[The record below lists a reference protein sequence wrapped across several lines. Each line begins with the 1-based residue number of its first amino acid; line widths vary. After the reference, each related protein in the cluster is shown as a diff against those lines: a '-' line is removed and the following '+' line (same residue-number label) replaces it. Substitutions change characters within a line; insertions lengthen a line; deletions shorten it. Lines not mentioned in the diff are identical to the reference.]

1 MNNIK
6 LDFPILDKKIRDKA
20 ITYLDSAASTQK
32 PKQVINSISEFL
44 ENSYE
49 NVHRGM
55 NTLSIKATDIFER
68 ARENVRSFINA
79 NSINEVIFTSGA
91 TDSINKISQCL
102 PQLLN
107 EGDKIVIT
115 ELEHHSNYLP
125 WLQIAKKFNF
135 TIEVVNVN
143 ENGNVTEQDI
153 INACDQSTKFLALT
167 HMSNVT
173 GQIIDIKKIKEKIS
187 SDILIAV
194 DGCQSIAHI
203 NIDVQ
208 DLDCDFY
215 SFSSHKLYGPSGIG
229 IMFGKEKLLESLEP
243 PSLGGG
249 MINNVSLDSFSYAM
263 LPNKFEAGTPPIE
276 AVAGMNTAV
285 EYLNRI
291 NFSDYFEEEKK
302 LRLTLIDHFKS
313 MDEIEF
319 YGYDQEINAS
329 SIVSFNVKDKNYN
342 DISTFLDQYGIMI
355 RGGHHCCQPFMKK
368 LEIPGSCRVSFGIYN
383 DLNDIDILVD
393 ALSKTIKLLQ

>member
-1 MNNIK
+1 MSFK
-6 LDFPILDKKIRDKA
+6 SDFPILKNKIRDYP

-32 PKQVINSISEFL
+32 PQAVINSITEFYQ
-44 ENSYE
+44 NSYE

-55 NTLSIKATDIFER
+55 NTLSIKATDTFER

-79 NSINEVIFTSGA
+79 NSTNEVIFTAGA
-91 TDSINKISQCL
+91 TDSINKIAQCL

-125 WLQIAKKFNF
+125 WLQIAKKFQF
-135 TIEVVNVN
+135 DIEIVGVN
-143 ENGNVTEQDI
+143 ENGNINEQDI
-153 INACDQSTKFLALT
+153 VNACDDSTKFLALT

-173 GQIIDIKKIKEKIS
+173 GQIIDIKKIKENIS
-187 SDILIAV
+187 KDILIAV

-229 IMFGKEKLLESLEP
+229 VMFGKEILLDKLEP

-249 MINNVSLDSFSYAM
+249 MINNVSLDGFTYAM

-276 AVAGMNTAV
+276 AVAGMNAAI
-285 EYLNRI
+285 EYLNRL
-291 NFSDYFEEEKK
+291 NFSHYFEEEKK
-302 LRLTLIDHFKS
+302 LRLTLINHFQN

-319 YGYDQEINAS
+319 YGFHQDINAS
-329 SIVSFNVKDKNYN
+329 SIVSFNVKNKNFN
-342 DISTFLDQYGIMI
+342 DISTFLDQFGIMI

-368 LEIPGSCRVSFGIYN
+368 LQIPGSCRVSFGIYN
-383 DLNDIDILVD
+383 DLNDIDLLVD

>member
-1 MNNIK
+1 MSFK
-6 LDFPILDKKIRDKA
+6 SDFPILKNKIRDYP

-32 PKQVINSISEFL
+32 PQAVINSITEFYQ
-44 ENSYE
+44 NSYE

-55 NTLSIKATDIFER
+55 NTLSIKATDTFER

-79 NSINEVIFTSGA
+79 NSTNEVIFTAGA
-91 TDSINKISQCL
+91 TDSINKIAQCL

-107 EGDKIVIT
+107 EGDKIIIT

-125 WLQIAKKFNF
+125 WLQIAKKFQF
-135 TIEVVNVN
+135 DIEIVGVN
-143 ENGNVTEQDI
+143 ENGNINEQDI
-153 INACDQSTKFLALT
+153 VNACDDSTKFLALT

-173 GQIIDIKKIKEKIS
+173 GQIIDIKKIKENIS
-187 SDILIAV
+187 KDILIAV

-229 IMFGKEKLLESLEP
+229 VMFGKEILLEKLEP

-249 MINNVSLDSFSYAM
+249 MINNVSLDGFTYAM

-276 AVAGMNTAV
+276 AVAGMNAAI
-285 EYLNRI
+285 EYLNRL
-291 NFSDYFEEEKK
+291 NFSHYFEEEKK
-302 LRLTLIDHFKS
+302 LRLTLINHFQN

-319 YGYDQEINAS
+319 YGFHQDINAS
-329 SIVSFNVKDKNYN
+329 SIVSFNVKNKNYN
-342 DISTFLDQYGIMI
+342 DISTFLDQFGIMI

-368 LEIPGSCRVSFGIYN
+368 LQIPGSCRVSFGIYN
-383 DLNDIDILVD
+383 DLNDIDLLVD

>member
-1 MNNIK
+1 MSFK
-6 LDFPILDKKIRDKA
+6 SDFPILKNKIRDYP

-32 PKQVINSISEFL
+32 PQAVINSITEFYQ
-44 ENSYE
+44 NSYE

-55 NTLSIKATDIFER
+55 NTLSIKATDTFER

-79 NSINEVIFTSGA
+79 NSTNEVIFTAGA
-91 TDSINKISQCL
+91 TDSINKIAQCL

-125 WLQIAKKFNF
+125 WLQIAKKFQF
-135 TIEVVNVN
+135 DIEIVGVN
-143 ENGNVTEQDI
+143 ENGNINEQDI
-153 INACDQSTKFLALT
+153 VNACDDSTKFLALT

-173 GQIIDIKKIKEKIS
+173 GQIIDIKKIKENIS
-187 SDILIAV
+187 KDILISV

-229 IMFGKEKLLESLEP
+229 VMFGKEILLDKLEP

-249 MINNVSLDSFSYAM
+249 MINNVSLDGFTYAM

-276 AVAGMNTAV
+276 AVAGMNAAI
-285 EYLNRI
+285 EYLNRL
-291 NFSDYFEEEKK
+291 NFSHYFEEEKK
-302 LRLTLIDHFKS
+302 LRLTLINHFQN

-319 YGYDQEINAS
+319 YGFHQDINAS
-329 SIVSFNVKDKNYN
+329 SIVSFNVKNKNYN
-342 DISTFLDQYGIMI
+342 DISTFLDQFGIMI

-368 LEIPGSCRVSFGIYN
+368 LQIPGSCRVSFGIYN
-383 DLNDIDILVD
+383 DLNDIDLLVD

>member
-1 MNNIK
+1 MSFK
-6 LDFPILDKKIRDKA
+6 SDFPILKNKIRDYP

-32 PKQVINSISEFL
+32 PQAVINSITEFYQ
-44 ENSYE
+44 NSYE

-55 NTLSIKATDIFER
+55 NTLSIKATDTFER

-79 NSINEVIFTSGA
+79 NSTNEVIFTAGA
-91 TDSINKISQCL
+91 TDSINKIAQCL

-125 WLQIAKKFNF
+125 WLQIAKKFQF
-135 TIEVVNVN
+135 DIEIVGVN
-143 ENGNVTEQDI
+143 ENGNVIEQDI
-153 INACDQSTKFLALT
+153 VNACDDSTKFLALT

-173 GQIIDIKKIKEKIS
+173 GQIIDIKKIKENIS
-187 SDILIAV
+187 KDILIAV

-229 IMFGKEKLLESLEP
+229 VMFGKEILLEKLEP

-249 MINNVSLDSFSYAM
+249 MINNVSLDGFTYAM

-276 AVAGMNTAV
+276 AVAGMNAAI
-285 EYLNRI
+285 EYLNRL

-302 LRLTLIDHFKS
+302 LRLTLINHFQN

-319 YGYDQEINAS
+319 YGFHQDIDAS
-329 SIVSFNVKDKNYN
+329 SIVSFNVKNKNYN
-342 DISTFLDQYGIMI
+342 DISTFLDQFGIMI

-368 LEIPGSCRVSFGIYN
+368 LQIPGSCRVSFGIYN
-383 DLNDIDILVD
+383 DLNDIDLLVD

>member
-1 MNNIK
+1 MRFK
-6 LDFPILDKKIRDKA
+6 SDFPILKNKIREYP

-32 PKQVINSISEFL
+32 PEAVINSISEFYK
-44 ENSYE
+44 NSYE

-55 NTLSIKATDIFER
+55 NTLSIKATDMFER

-125 WLQIAKKFNF
+125 WLQIAKNFNF
-135 TIEVVNVN
+135 VIEVIGVDK
-143 ENGNVTEQDI
+143 NGNISEQEI
-153 INACDQSTKFLALT
+153 IQACDQSTKFLALT

-173 GQIIDIKKIKEKIS
+173 GQIIDIKKIKENIA

-208 DLDCDFY
+208 DLGCDFY

-276 AVAGMNTAV
+276 AVAGMSAAI
-285 EYLNRI
+285 EYLNRM
-291 NFSDYFEEEKK
+291 NFSDYFEEERK

-313 MDEIEF
+313 MDEVEF
-319 YGYDQEINAS
+319 YGYHQEINAS

>member
-1 MNNIK
+1 MRFK
-6 LDFPILDKKIRDKA
+6 SDFPILKNKIREYP

-32 PKQVINSISEFL
+32 PEAVINSISEFYK
-44 ENSYE
+44 NSYE

-55 NTLSIKATDIFER
+55 NTLSIKATDMFER

-79 NSINEVIFTSGA
+79 NSINEVIFTSGT

-125 WLQIAKKFNF
+125 WLQIAKNFNF
-135 TIEVVNVN
+135 VIEVIGVDK
-143 ENGNVTEQDI
+143 NGNISEQEI
-153 INACDQSTKFLALT
+153 IQACDQSTKFLALT

-173 GQIIDIKKIKEKIS
+173 GQIIDIKKIKENIA

-208 DLDCDFY
+208 DLGCDFY

-276 AVAGMNTAV
+276 AVAGMSAAI
-285 EYLNRI
+285 EYLNHM

-319 YGYDQEINAS
+319 YGYHQEINAS

>member
-1 MNNIK
+1 MSFK
-6 LDFPILDKKIRDKA
+6 SDFPILKNTIRDYP

-32 PKQVINSISEFL
+32 PQAVIDSITEFYQ
-44 ENSYE
+44 NSYE

-55 NTLSIKATDIFER
+55 NTLSIKATDTFER

-79 NSINEVIFTSGA
+79 NSINEVIFTAGA
-91 TDSINKISQCL
+91 TDSINKIAQCL

-125 WLQIAKKFNF
+125 WLQIAKKFQF
-135 TIEVVNVN
+135 DIEIVGVN
-143 ENGNVTEQDI
+143 ENGNVSEQDI
-153 INACDQSTKFLALT
+153 VNACDDSTKFLALT

-173 GQIIDIKKIKEKIS
+173 GQIIDIKKIKENIS
-187 SDILIAV
+187 KDILIAV

-229 IMFGKEKLLESLEP
+229 VMFGKEILLEKLEP

-249 MINNVSLDSFSYAM
+249 MINNVSLDGFTYAM

-276 AVAGMNTAV
+276 AVAGMNAAI
-285 EYLNRI
+285 EYLNRL
-291 NFSDYFEEEKK
+291 NFSHYFEEEKK
-302 LRLTLIDHFKS
+302 LRLTLINHFQN

-319 YGYDQEINAS
+319 YGFHQDINAS
-329 SIVSFNVKDKNYN
+329 SIVSFNVKNKNYN
-342 DISTFLDQYGIMI
+342 DVSTFLDQFGIMI

-368 LEIPGSCRVSFGIYN
+368 LQIPGSCRVSFGIYN
-383 DLNDIDILVD
+383 DLNDIDLLVD

>member
-1 MNNIK
+1 MSFK
-6 LDFPILDKKIRDKA
+6 SDFPILKNKIRDYP

-32 PKQVINSISEFL
+32 PQAVINSITEFYQ
-44 ENSYE
+44 NSYE

-55 NTLSIKATDIFER
+55 NTLSIKATDTFER

-79 NSINEVIFTSGA
+79 NSTNEVIFTAGA
-91 TDSINKISQCL
+91 TDSINKIAQCL

-125 WLQIAKKFNF
+125 WLQIAKKFQF
-135 TIEVVNVN
+135 DIEIVGVN
-143 ENGNVTEQDI
+143 ENGNISEQDI
-153 INACDQSTKFLALT
+153 VNACDDSTKFLALT

-173 GQIIDIKKIKEKIS
+173 GQIIDIKKIKENIS
-187 SDILIAV
+187 KDILIAV

-229 IMFGKEKLLESLEP
+229 VMFGKEILLEKLEP

-249 MINNVSLDSFSYAM
+249 MINNVSLDGFTYAM

-276 AVAGMNTAV
+276 AVAGMNAAI
-285 EYLNRI
+285 EYLNRL
-291 NFSDYFEEEKK
+291 NFSHYFEEEKK
-302 LRLTLIDHFKS
+302 LRLTLINHFQN

-319 YGYDQEINAS
+319 YGFHQDINAS
-329 SIVSFNVKDKNYN
+329 SIVSFNVKNKNYN
-342 DISTFLDQYGIMI
+342 DISTFLDQFGIMI

-368 LEIPGSCRVSFGIYN
+368 LQIPGSCRVSFGIYN
-383 DLNDIDILVD
+383 DLNDIDLLVD

>member
-1 MNNIK
+1 
-6 LDFPILDKKIRDKA
+6 
-20 ITYLDSAASTQK
+20 LDSAASTQK
-32 PKQVINSISEFL
+32 PQAVINSITEFYQ
-44 ENSYE
+44 NSYE

-55 NTLSIKATDIFER
+55 NTLSIKATDTFER

-79 NSINEVIFTSGA
+79 NSTNEVIFTAGA
-91 TDSINKISQCL
+91 TDSINKIAQCL

-125 WLQIAKKFNF
+125 WLQIAKKFQF
-135 TIEVVNVN
+135 DIEIVGVN
-143 ENGNVTEQDI
+143 ENGNINEQDI
-153 INACDQSTKFLALT
+153 VNACDDSTKFLALT

-173 GQIIDIKKIKEKIS
+173 GQIIDIKKIKENIS
-187 SDILIAV
+187 KDILIAV

-229 IMFGKEKLLESLEP
+229 VMFGKEILLEKLEP

-249 MINNVSLDSFSYAM
+249 MINNVSLDGFTYAM

-276 AVAGMNTAV
+276 AVAGMNAAI
-285 EYLNRI
+285 EYLNRL
-291 NFSDYFEEEKK
+291 NFSHYFEEEKK
-302 LRLTLIDHFKS
+302 LRLTLINHFQN

-319 YGYDQEINAS
+319 YGFHQDINAS
-329 SIVSFNVKDKNYN
+329 SIVSFNVKNKNYN
-342 DISTFLDQYGIMI
+342 DVSTFLDQFGIMI

-368 LEIPGSCRVSFGIYN
+368 LQIPGSCRVSFGIYN
-383 DLNDIDILVD
+383 DLNDIDLLVD

>member
-1 MNNIK
+1 MSFK
-6 LDFPILDKKIRDKA
+6 SDFPILKNKIRDYP

-32 PKQVINSISEFL
+32 PQAVINSITEFYQ
-44 ENSYE
+44 NSYE

-55 NTLSIKATDIFER
+55 NTLSIKATDTFER

-79 NSINEVIFTSGA
+79 NSTNEVIFTAGA
-91 TDSINKISQCL
+91 TDSINKIAQCL

-125 WLQIAKKFNF
+125 WLQIAKKFQF
-135 TIEVVNVN
+135 DIEIVGVN
-143 ENGNVTEQDI
+143 ENGNINEQDI
-153 INACDQSTKFLALT
+153 VNACDDSTKFLALT

-173 GQIIDIKKIKEKIS
+173 GQIIDIKKIKENIS
-187 SDILIAV
+187 KDILIAV

-229 IMFGKEKLLESLEP
+229 VMFGKEILLEKLEP

-249 MINNVSLDSFSYAM
+249 MINNVSLDGFTYAM

-276 AVAGMNTAV
+276 AVAGMNAAI
-285 EYLNRI
+285 EYLNRL
-291 NFSDYFEEEKK
+291 NFSHYFEEEKK
-302 LRLTLIDHFKS
+302 LRLTLINHFQN

-319 YGYDQEINAS
+319 YGFHQYINAS
-329 SIVSFNVKDKNYN
+329 SIVSFNVKNKNYN
-342 DISTFLDQYGIMI
+342 DVSTFLDQFGIMI

-368 LEIPGSCRVSFGIYN
+368 LQIPGSCRVSFGIYN
-383 DLNDIDILVD
+383 DLNDIDLLVD

>member
-1 MNNIK
+1 MSFK
-6 LDFPILDKKIRDKA
+6 SDYPILKNKIRDYP

-32 PKQVINSISEFL
+32 PQAVINSITEFYQ
-44 ENSYE
+44 NSYE

-55 NTLSIKATDIFER
+55 NTLSIKATDTFER

-79 NSINEVIFTSGA
+79 NSTNEVIFTAGA
-91 TDSINKISQCL
+91 TDSINKIAQCL

-125 WLQIAKKFNF
+125 WLQIAKKFQF
-135 TIEVVNVN
+135 DIEIVGVN
-143 ENGNVTEQDI
+143 ENGNINEQDI
-153 INACDQSTKFLALT
+153 VNACDDSTKFLALT

-173 GQIIDIKKIKEKIS
+173 GQIIDIKKIKENIS
-187 SDILIAV
+187 KDILIAV

-229 IMFGKEKLLESLEP
+229 VMFGKEILLEKLEP

-249 MINNVSLDSFSYAM
+249 MINNVSLDGFTYAM

-276 AVAGMNTAV
+276 AVAGMNAAI
-285 EYLNRI
+285 EYLNRL
-291 NFSDYFEEEKK
+291 NFSHYFEEEKK
-302 LRLTLIDHFKS
+302 LRLTLINHFQN

-319 YGYDQEINAS
+319 YGFHQDINAS
-329 SIVSFNVKDKNYN
+329 SIVSFNVKNKNYN
-342 DISTFLDQYGIMI
+342 DISTFLDQFGIMI

-368 LEIPGSCRVSFGIYN
+368 LQIPGSCRVSFGIYN
-383 DLNDIDILVD
+383 DLNDIDLLVD

>member
-1 MNNIK
+1 MSFK
-6 LDFPILDKKIRDKA
+6 SDFPILKNKIRDYP

-32 PKQVINSISEFL
+32 PQAVIDSITEFYQ
-44 ENSYE
+44 NSYE

-55 NTLSIKATDIFER
+55 NSLSIKATDTFER

-79 NSINEVIFTSGA
+79 NSTNEVIFTAGA
-91 TDSINKISQCL
+91 TDSINKIAQCL

-125 WLQIAKKFNF
+125 WLQIAKKFQF
-135 TIEVVNVN
+135 DIEIVGVN
-143 ENGNVTEQDI
+143 ENGNINEQDI
-153 INACDQSTKFLALT
+153 VNACDDSTKFLALT

-173 GQIIDIKKIKEKIS
+173 GQIIDIKKIKENIS
-187 SDILIAV
+187 KDILIAV

-229 IMFGKEKLLESLEP
+229 VMFGKEILLEKLEP

-249 MINNVSLDSFSYAM
+249 MINNVSLDGFTYAM

-276 AVAGMNTAV
+276 AVAGMNAAI
-285 EYLNRI
+285 EYLNRL
-291 NFSDYFEEEKK
+291 NFSHYFEEEKK
-302 LRLTLIDHFKS
+302 LRLTLINHFQN

-319 YGYDQEINAS
+319 YGFHQDINAS
-329 SIVSFNVKDKNYN
+329 SIVSFNVKNKNYN
-342 DISTFLDQYGIMI
+342 DISTFLDQFGIMI

-368 LEIPGSCRVSFGIYN
+368 LQIPGSCRVSFGIYN
-383 DLNDIDILVD
+383 DLNDIDLLVD

>member
-1 MNNIK
+1 MSFK
-6 LDFPILDKKIRDKA
+6 SDFPILKNKIRDYP

-32 PKQVINSISEFL
+32 PQAVINSITEFYQ
-44 ENSYE
+44 NSYE

-55 NTLSIKATDIFER
+55 NTLSIKATDTFER

-79 NSINEVIFTSGA
+79 NSTNEVIFTAGA
-91 TDSINKISQCL
+91 TDSINKIAQCL

-125 WLQIAKKFNF
+125 WLQIAKKFQF
-135 TIEVVNVN
+135 DIEIVGVN
-143 ENGNVTEQDI
+143 ENGNVSEQDI
-153 INACDQSTKFLALT
+153 VNACDDSTKFLALT

-173 GQIIDIKKIKEKIS
+173 GQIIDIKKIKENIS
-187 SDILIAV
+187 KDILIAV

-229 IMFGKEKLLESLEP
+229 VMFGKEILLEKLEP

-249 MINNVSLDSFSYAM
+249 MINNVSLDGFTYAM

-276 AVAGMNTAV
+276 AVAGMNAAI
-285 EYLNRI
+285 EYLNRL
-291 NFSDYFEEEKK
+291 NFSHYFEEEKK
-302 LRLTLIDHFKS
+302 LRLTLINHFQN

-319 YGYDQEINAS
+319 YGFHQDIDAS
-329 SIVSFNVKDKNYN
+329 SIVSFNVKNKNYN
-342 DISTFLDQYGIMI
+342 DVSTFLDQFGIMI

-368 LEIPGSCRVSFGIYN
+368 LQIPGSCRVSFGIYN
-383 DLNDIDILVD
+383 DLNDIDLLVD

>member
-1 MNNIK
+1 MSFK
-6 LDFPILDKKIRDKA
+6 SDFPILKNKIRDYP

-32 PKQVINSISEFL
+32 PQAVINSITEFYQ
-44 ENSYE
+44 NSYE

-55 NTLSIKATDIFER
+55 NTLSIKATDTFER

-79 NSINEVIFTSGA
+79 NSINEVIFTAGA
-91 TDSINKISQCL
+91 TDSINKIAQCL

-125 WLQIAKKFNF
+125 WLQIAKKFQF
-135 TIEVVNVN
+135 DIEIVGVN
-143 ENGNVTEQDI
+143 ENGNINEQDI
-153 INACDQSTKFLALT
+153 VNACDDSTKFLALT

-173 GQIIDIKKIKEKIS
+173 GQIIDIKKIKENIS
-187 SDILIAV
+187 KDILIAV

-229 IMFGKEKLLESLEP
+229 VMFGKEILLEKLEP

-249 MINNVSLDSFSYAM
+249 MINNVSLDGFTYAM

-276 AVAGMNTAV
+276 AVAGMNAAI
-285 EYLNRI
+285 EYLNRL
-291 NFSDYFEEEKK
+291 NFSHYFEEEKK
-302 LRLTLIDHFKS
+302 LRLTLINHFQN

-319 YGYDQEINAS
+319 YGFHQDINAS
-329 SIVSFNVKDKNYN
+329 SIVSFNVKNKNYN
-342 DISTFLDQYGIMI
+342 DVSTFLDQFGIMI

-368 LEIPGSCRVSFGIYN
+368 LQIPGSCRVSFGIYN
-383 DLNDIDILVD
+383 DLNDIDLLVD

>member
-1 MNNIK
+1 MSFK
-6 LDFPILDKKIRDKA
+6 SDFPILKNKIRDYP

-32 PKQVINSISEFL
+32 PQAVISSITEFYQ
-44 ENSYE
+44 NSYE

-55 NTLSIKATDIFER
+55 NTLSIKATDTFER

-79 NSINEVIFTSGA
+79 NSINEVIFTAGA
-91 TDSINKISQCL
+91 TDSINKIAQCL

-107 EGDKIVIT
+107 KGDKIVIT

-125 WLQIAKKFNF
+125 WLQIAKKFLF
-135 TIEVVNVN
+135 EIEIVGVN
-143 ENGNVTEQDI
+143 ENGNISEQDI
-153 INACDQSTKFLALT
+153 INACDESTKFLALT

-173 GQIIDIKKIKEKIS
+173 GQIIDIKSITENIS
-187 SDILIAV
+187 KDILIAV
-194 DGCQSIAHI
+194 DGCQSIAHM

-229 IMFGKEKLLESLEP
+229 VMFGKEALLETLEP

-249 MINNVSLDSFSYAM
+249 MINNVSLDGFTYAM

-276 AVAGMNTAV
+276 AVAGMNAAI
-285 EYLNRI
+285 EYLNHL
-291 NFSDYFEEEKK
+291 NFSDCFEEEKK
-302 LRLTLIDHFKS
+302 LRLTLIDHFKT

-319 YGYDQEINAS
+319 YGFHKDIDAS

-342 DISTFLDQYGIMI
+342 DISTFLDQFGIMI

-368 LEIPGSCRVSFGIYN
+368 LKIPGSCRVSFGIYN
-383 DLNDIDILVD
+383 DLNDIDLFID

>member
-1 MNNIK
+1 MRFK
-6 LDFPILDKKIRDKA
+6 SDFPILKNKIREYP

-32 PKQVINSISEFL
+32 PEAVINSISEFYK
-44 ENSYE
+44 NSYE

-55 NTLSIKATDIFER
+55 NTLSIKATDMFER
-68 ARENVRSFINA
+68 SRENVRSFINA

-125 WLQIAKKFNF
+125 WLQIAKNFNF
-135 TIEVVNVN
+135 VIEVIGVDK
-143 ENGNVTEQDI
+143 NGNISEQEI
-153 INACDQSTKFLALT
+153 IQACDQSTKFLALT

-173 GQIIDIKKIKEKIS
+173 GQIIDIKKIKENIA

-208 DLDCDFY
+208 DLGCDFY

-276 AVAGMNTAV
+276 AVAGMSAAI
-285 EYLNRI
+285 EYLNRM
-291 NFSDYFEEEKK
+291 NFSDYFEEERK

-313 MDEIEF
+313 MDEVEF
-319 YGYDQEINAS
+319 YGYHQEINAS

-368 LEIPGSCRVSFGIYN
+368 LEIPGSCLVSFGVYN

>member
-1 MNNIK
+1 MSFK
-6 LDFPILDKKIRDKA
+6 SDFPILKNKIRDYP

-32 PKQVINSISEFL
+32 PQAVINSITEFYQ
-44 ENSYE
+44 NSYE

-55 NTLSIKATDIFER
+55 NTLSIKATDTFER

-79 NSINEVIFTSGA
+79 NSTNEVIFTAGA
-91 TDSINKISQCL
+91 TDSINKIAQCL

-125 WLQIAKKFNF
+125 WLQIAKKFQF
-135 TIEVVNVN
+135 DIEIVGVN
-143 ENGNVTEQDI
+143 ENGNINEQDI
-153 INACDQSTKFLALT
+153 VNACDDSTKFLALT

-173 GQIIDIKKIKEKIS
+173 GQIIDIKKIKENIS
-187 SDILIAV
+187 KDILIAV

-229 IMFGKEKLLESLEP
+229 VMFGKEILLEKLEP

-249 MINNVSLDSFSYAM
+249 MINNVSLDGFTYAM

-276 AVAGMNTAV
+276 AVAGMNAAI
-285 EYLNRI
+285 EYLNRL
-291 NFSDYFEEEKK
+291 NFSHYFEEEKK
-302 LRLTLIDHFKS
+302 LRLTLINHFQN

-319 YGYDQEINAS
+319 YGFHQDIDAS
-329 SIVSFNVKDKNYN
+329 SIVSFNVKNKNYN
-342 DISTFLDQYGIMI
+342 DISTFLDQFGIMI

-368 LEIPGSCRVSFGIYN
+368 LQIPGSCRVSFGIYN
-383 DLNDIDILVD
+383 DLNDIDLLVD

>member
-1 MNNIK
+1 MSFK
-6 LDFPILDKKIRDKA
+6 SDFPILKNKIRDYP

-32 PKQVINSISEFL
+32 PQAVINSITEFYQ
-44 ENSYE
+44 NSYE

-55 NTLSIKATDIFER
+55 NTLSIKATDTFER

-79 NSINEVIFTSGA
+79 NSTNEVIFTAGA
-91 TDSINKISQCL
+91 TDSINKIAQCL

-125 WLQIAKKFNF
+125 WLQIAKKFQF
-135 TIEVVNVN
+135 DIEIVGVN
-143 ENGNVTEQDI
+143 ENGNINEQDI
-153 INACDQSTKFLALT
+153 VNACDDSTKFLALT

-173 GQIIDIKKIKEKIS
+173 GQIIDIKKIKENIS
-187 SDILIAV
+187 KDILIAV

-229 IMFGKEKLLESLEP
+229 VMFGKEILLEKLEP

-249 MINNVSLDSFSYAM
+249 MINNVSLDGFTYAM

-276 AVAGMNTAV
+276 AVAGMNAAI
-285 EYLNRI
+285 EYLNRL
-291 NFSDYFEEEKK
+291 NFSHYFEEEKK
-302 LRLTLIDHFKS
+302 LRLTLINHFQN

-319 YGYDQEINAS
+319 YGFHQDINAS
-329 SIVSFNVKDKNYN
+329 SIVSFNVKNKNYN
-342 DISTFLDQYGIMI
+342 DISTFLDQFGIMI
-355 RGGHHCCQPFMKK
+355 RGGYHCCQPFMKK
-368 LEIPGSCRVSFGIYN
+368 LQIPGSCRVSFGIYN
-383 DLNDIDILVD
+383 DLNDIDLLVD

>member
-1 MNNIK
+1 MSFK
-6 LDFPILDKKIRDKA
+6 SDFPILKNKIRDYP

-32 PKQVINSISEFL
+32 PQAVINSITEFYQ
-44 ENSYE
+44 NSYE

-55 NTLSIKATDIFER
+55 NTLSIKATDTFER

-79 NSINEVIFTSGA
+79 NSTNEVIFTAGA
-91 TDSINKISQCL
+91 TDSINKIAQCL

-125 WLQIAKKFNF
+125 WLQIAKKFQF
-135 TIEVVNVN
+135 DIEIVGVN
-143 ENGNVTEQDI
+143 ENGNINEQDI
-153 INACDQSTKFLALT
+153 VNACDDSTKFLALT

-173 GQIIDIKKIKEKIS
+173 GQIIDIKKIKENIS
-187 SDILIAV
+187 KDILIAV

-229 IMFGKEKLLESLEP
+229 VMFGKEILLDKLEP

-249 MINNVSLDSFSYAM
+249 MINNVSLDGFTYAM

-276 AVAGMNTAV
+276 AVAGMNAAI
-285 EYLNRI
+285 EYLNRL
-291 NFSDYFEEEKK
+291 NFSHYFEEEKK
-302 LRLTLIDHFKS
+302 LRLTLINHFQN

-319 YGYDQEINAS
+319 YGFHQDINAS
-329 SIVSFNVKDKNYN
+329 SIVSFNVKNKNYN
-342 DISTFLDQYGIMI
+342 DISTFLDQFGIMI

-368 LEIPGSCRVSFGIYN
+368 LQIPGSCRVSFGIYN
-383 DLNDIDILVD
+383 DLNDIDKLVD

>member
-1 MNNIK
+1 M
-6 LDFPILDKKIRDKA
+6 
-20 ITYLDSAASTQK
+20 
-32 PKQVINSISEFL
+32 
-44 ENSYE
+44 
-49 NVHRGM
+49 G
-55 NTLSIKATDIFER
+55 
-68 ARENVRSFINA
+68 
-79 NSINEVIFTSGA
+79 
-91 TDSINKISQCL
+91 
-102 PQLLN
+102 
-107 EGDKIVIT
+107 
-115 ELEHHSNYLP
+115 
-125 WLQIAKKFNF
+125 
-135 TIEVVNVN
+135 VN
-143 ENGNVTEQDI
+143 ENGNINEQDI
-153 INACDQSTKFLALT
+153 IEACDQSTKFLALT

-173 GQIIDIKKIKEKIS
+173 GQIIDIKKIKENIS

-208 DLDCDFY
+208 DLGCDFY

-229 IMFGKEKLLESLEP
+229 IMFGKEQLLESLEP

-276 AVAGMNTAV
+276 AVAGMNTAI
-285 EYLNRI
+285 EYLKRL
-291 NFSDYFEEEKK
+291 NFSDYFVEEKK
-302 LRLTLIDHFKS
+302 LRSTLINHFKS

-319 YGYDQEINAS
+319 YGYQEDINAS

-368 LEIPGSCRVSFGIYN
+368 LKIPGSCRVSFGIYN
-383 DLNDIDILVD
+383 DANDIDILID

>member
-1 MNNIK
+1 MSFK
-6 LDFPILDKKIRDKA
+6 SDFPILKNKIRDYP

-32 PKQVINSISEFL
+32 PQAVINSITEFYQ
-44 ENSYE
+44 NSYE

-55 NTLSIKATDIFER
+55 NTLSIKATDTFER

-79 NSINEVIFTSGA
+79 NSTNEVIFTAGA
-91 TDSINKISQCL
+91 TDSINKIAQCL

-125 WLQIAKKFNF
+125 WLQIAKKFQF
-135 TIEVVNVN
+135 DIEIVGVN
-143 ENGNVTEQDI
+143 ENGNINEQDI
-153 INACDQSTKFLALT
+153 VNACDDSTKFLALT

-173 GQIIDIKKIKEKIS
+173 GQIIDIKKIKENIS
-187 SDILIAV
+187 KDILIAV

-229 IMFGKEKLLESLEP
+229 VMFGKEILLEKLEP

-249 MINNVSLDSFSYAM
+249 MINNVSLDGFTYAM

-276 AVAGMNTAV
+276 AVAGMSAAI
-285 EYLNRI
+285 EYLNRL

-302 LRLTLIDHFKS
+302 LRLTLINHFQN

-319 YGYDQEINAS
+319 YGFHQDINAS
-329 SIVSFNVKDKNYN
+329 SIVSFNVKNKNYN
-342 DISTFLDQYGIMI
+342 DVSTFLDQFGIMI

-368 LEIPGSCRVSFGIYN
+368 LQIPGSCRVSFGIYN
-383 DLNDIDILVD
+383 DLNDIDLLVD

>member
-1 MNNIK
+1 MSFK
-6 LDFPILDKKIRDKA
+6 SDFPILKNKIRDYP

-32 PKQVINSISEFL
+32 PQAVINSITEFYQ
-44 ENSYE
+44 NSYE

-55 NTLSIKATDIFER
+55 NTLSIKATDTFER

-79 NSINEVIFTSGA
+79 NSTNEVIFTAGA
-91 TDSINKISQCL
+91 TDSINKIAQCL

-125 WLQIAKKFNF
+125 WLQIAKKFQF
-135 TIEVVNVN
+135 DIEIVGVN
-143 ENGNVTEQDI
+143 ENGNINEQDI
-153 INACDQSTKFLALT
+153 VNACDDSTKFLALT

-173 GQIIDIKKIKEKIS
+173 GQIIDIKKIKENIS
-187 SDILIAV
+187 KDILIAV

-229 IMFGKEKLLESLEP
+229 VMFGKEILLDKLEP

-249 MINNVSLDSFSYAM
+249 MINNVSLDGFTYAM

-276 AVAGMNTAV
+276 AVAGMNAAI
-285 EYLNRI
+285 EYLNRL
-291 NFSDYFEEEKK
+291 NFSHYFEEEKK
-302 LRLTLIDHFKS
+302 LRLTLINHFQN

-319 YGYDQEINAS
+319 YGFHQDINAS
-329 SIVSFNVKDKNYN
+329 SIVSFNVKNKNYN
-342 DISTFLDQYGIMI
+342 DISTFLDQFGIMI

-368 LEIPGSCRVSFGIYN
+368 LQIPGSCRVSFGIYN
-383 DLNDIDILVD
+383 DLNDIDLLVD

>member
-1 MNNIK
+1 MSFK
-6 LDFPILDKKIRDKA
+6 SDFPILKNKIRDYP

-32 PKQVINSISEFL
+32 PHEVINSISEFYQ
-44 ENSYE
+44 NSYE

-55 NTLSIKATDIFER
+55 NTLSIKATDMFER
-68 ARENVRSFINA
+68 ARENVRTFINA
-79 NSINEVIFTSGA
+79 NSINEVIFTAGA
-91 TDSINKISQCL
+91 TDSINKISLCL

-107 EGDKIVIT
+107 EGDKIVIS

-135 TIEVVNVN
+135 VIEVVSIN
-143 ENGNVTEQDI
+143 ENGNISEQDI

-173 GQIIDIKKIKEKIS
+173 GQIFDIKKIKENIS

-194 DGCQSIAHI
+194 DGCQSIAHLNI
-203 NIDVQ
+203 NVQ
-208 DLDCDFY
+208 DLGCDFY

-229 IMFGKEKLLESLEP
+229 VMFGKEKLLDSLDP
-243 PSLGGG
+243 PFLGGG

-276 AVAGMNTAV
+276 AVAGMNTAI
-285 EYLNRI
+285 EYLNRM
-291 NFSDYFEEEKK
+291 NFSDYFEVEKK

-319 YGYDQEINAS
+319 YGYHHEINAS
-329 SIVSFNVKDKNYN
+329 SIVCFNVKDKNYN

>member
-1 MNNIK
+1 MSFK
-6 LDFPILDKKIRDKA
+6 SDFPILKNKIRDYP

-32 PKQVINSISEFL
+32 PQAVINSITEFYQ
-44 ENSYE
+44 NSYE

-55 NTLSIKATDIFER
+55 NTLSIKATDTFER

-79 NSINEVIFTSGA
+79 NSTNEVIFTAGA
-91 TDSINKISQCL
+91 TDSINKIAQCL

-125 WLQIAKKFNF
+125 WLQIAKKFQF
-135 TIEVVNVN
+135 DIEIVGVN
-143 ENGNVTEQDI
+143 ENGNINEQDI
-153 INACDQSTKFLALT
+153 VNACDDSTKFLALT

-173 GQIIDIKKIKEKIS
+173 GQIIDIKKIKENIS
-187 SDILIAV
+187 KNILISV

-229 IMFGKEKLLESLEP
+229 VMFGKEILLEKLEP

-249 MINNVSLDSFSYAM
+249 MINNVSLDGFTYAM

-276 AVAGMNTAV
+276 AVAGMNAAI
-285 EYLNRI
+285 EYLNRL
-291 NFSDYFEEEKK
+291 NFSHYFEEEKK
-302 LRLTLIDHFKS
+302 LRLTLINHFQN

-319 YGYDQEINAS
+319 YGFHQDINAS
-329 SIVSFNVKDKNYN
+329 SIVSFNVKNKNYN
-342 DISTFLDQYGIMI
+342 DISTFLDQFGIMI

-368 LEIPGSCRVSFGIYN
+368 LQIPGSCRVSFGIYN
-383 DLNDIDILVD
+383 DLNDIDLLVD

>member
-1 MNNIK
+1 MSFK
-6 LDFPILDKKIRDKA
+6 SDFPILKNKIRDYP

-32 PKQVINSISEFL
+32 PQAVINSITEFYQ
-44 ENSYE
+44 NSYE

-55 NTLSIKATDIFER
+55 NTLSIKATDTFER

-79 NSINEVIFTSGA
+79 NSTNEVIFTAGA
-91 TDSINKISQCL
+91 TDSINKIAQCL

-125 WLQIAKKFNF
+125 WLQIAKKFQF
-135 TIEVVNVN
+135 DIEIVGVN
-143 ENGNVTEQDI
+143 ENGNINEQDI
-153 INACDQSTKFLALT
+153 VNACDDSTKFLALT

-173 GQIIDIKKIKEKIS
+173 GQIIDIKKIKENIS
-187 SDILIAV
+187 KDILIAV

-229 IMFGKEKLLESLEP
+229 VMFGKEILLEKLEP

-249 MINNVSLDSFSYAM
+249 MINNVSLDGFTYAM

-276 AVAGMNTAV
+276 AVAGMNAAI
-285 EYLNRI
+285 EYLNSL
-291 NFSDYFEEEKK
+291 NFSHYFEEEKK
-302 LRLTLIDHFKS
+302 LRLTLINHFQN

-319 YGYDQEINAS
+319 YGFHQDINAS
-329 SIVSFNVKDKNYN
+329 SIVSFNVKNKNYN
-342 DISTFLDQYGIMI
+342 DVSTFLDQFGIMI

-368 LEIPGSCRVSFGIYN
+368 LQIPGSCRVSFGIYN
-383 DLNDIDILVD
+383 DLNDIDLLVD